1 MPHSGE
7 KCLRNS
13 FRDAGCVARDAG
25 NTKTFQLSFLFSPL
39 APRPSPL
46 APRPAPRIPHPELF
60 FQSRAEPGP
69 RVLPVPVGYRARK
82 PQRCARL
89 LDGESTEKVKF
100 RDLRRFCVF
109 FFETGE

>member
-1 MPHSGE
+1 MSQKFLSGCGVRGAGRG
-7 KCLRNS
+7 KYKDIPTIVS
-13 FRDAGCVARDAG
+13 F
-25 NTKTFQLSFLFSPL
+25 L

-46 APRPAPRIPHPELF
+46 APRPSSRTRIPHPELF

-82 PQRCARL
+82 PQHCARL